1 MKIVFFSNNIQNTKH
16 FREPLVKFL
25 KKKKHELYLIT
36 FDKKIQ
42 NYETKFLSYFD
53 NVYGINVKKI
63 TTFSLLKS
71 IFKIYKI
78 FKHLEPNIILSF
90 TLQANIISSILSKL
104 TNYKFV
110 LNVTGLGSYFIS
122 GNKYLGHTLKR
133 ILKLSKYFV
142 FQNKSDYKFFF
153 KANEDQKKKYV
164 IPSLGIKIQKK
175 KNIYTK
181 KKTVSF
187 IMVSRI
193 IKDKGIIEYMSA
205 SNFFLKNKNICFF
218 LAGGIDKSNPSR
230 IKKDKFFSLLKSSN
244 VKYLGHINNIQ
255 KIIPKY
261 SCIVLPSYREGFS
274 KTLLEAGSYG
284 IPAIT
289 SNVPGC
295 YDIIQNNINGLLC
308 KPRSVTSLIKSINL
322 FLKMN
327 HETKKRLSDNAYQKV
342 FRKFNQDIIL
352 EKYYK
357 KIIDVIKN

>member
-25 KKKKHELYLIT
+25 KKKKHKLYLIT

-42 NYETKFLSYFD
+42 NYDNFFLSYFD
-53 NVYGINVKKI
+53 KIYGINVKKI
-63 TTFSLLKS
+63 SHFSLLKS

-78 FKHLEPNIILSF
+78 LKRLKPNIILSF
-90 TLQANIISSILSKL
+90 TLQANVVSSILSKL

-110 LNVTGLGSYFIS
+110 LNITGLGSYFIS
-122 GNKYLGHTLKR
+122 GNKYLGYILKR

-142 FQNKSDYKFFF
+142 FQNKSDYKYFF
-153 KANEDQKKKYV
+153 KDNEDKKKIYV

-175 KNIYTK
+175 KNIYPK
-181 KKTVSF
+181 KKTINF

-193 IKDKGIIEYMSA
+193 IKDKGIIEYISA
-205 SNFFLKNKNICFF
+205 SNFFLKNKNVHFF

-230 IKKDKFFSLLKSSN
+230 INKDKFFNLLKSSN
-244 VKYLGHINNIQ
+244 VKYLGYVNNIQ
-255 KIIPKY
+255 SIIRKY

-274 KTLLEAGSYG
+274 KTLLEAGSNG

-295 YDIIQNNINGLLC
+295 CDIIQNNINGLLC
-308 KPRSVTSLIKSINL
+308 KPRSARSLINSINL

-327 HETKKRLSDNAYQKV
+327 YKTKKKLSDNAYQKV

-352 EKYYK
+352 ERYYK
-357 KIIDVIKN
+357 KIINVIKN